1 MRGMRKQSL
10 LMQSQE
16 QARRERADN
25 RRELIRFARHECA
38 RFGEHL
44 YGDAAECCKD
54 FFCWTLGNSSMKFG
68 NQALEDVFT
77 KYDTDKSGLLDPFE
91 FAKACS
97 DLGLEAV
104 SHTIFKA
111 LDEDN
116 SGAISYKELMNA
128 MVNKYIISAKGVD
141 AAFEKFDSDKSG
153 WLDATEFGRLCTS
166 LGIDDLG
173 TPLFAAVDHDRSGHV
188 TNDELHRALVW
199 KWEGRLDQF
208 QPVDT
213 TGFGQGPA
221 DVAFNGAVADHQPLC
236 DGPVA

>member
-1 MRGMRKQSL
+1 MRKQSL

-153 WLDATEFGRLCTS
+153 WLDATEFGRLVWAWSPPRRSTTAPATWTS
-166 LGIDDLG
+166 SI
-173 TPLFAAVDHDRSGHV
+173 AR
-188 TNDELHRALVW
+188 
-199 KWEGRLDQF
+199 
-208 QPVDT
+208 
-213 TGFGQGPA
+213 
-221 DVAFNGAVADHQPLC
+221 
-236 DGPVA
+236 